1 MPPYGSTGIV
11 VRKCAGIGDIPDK
24 KCADTVDTS
33 GILVADIANT
43 LDTLM

>member
-1 MPPYGSTGIV
+1 MPPYGNTGIV

-24 KCADTVDTS
+24 KCADTIDTS
-33 GILVADIANT
+33 DILVANIADI